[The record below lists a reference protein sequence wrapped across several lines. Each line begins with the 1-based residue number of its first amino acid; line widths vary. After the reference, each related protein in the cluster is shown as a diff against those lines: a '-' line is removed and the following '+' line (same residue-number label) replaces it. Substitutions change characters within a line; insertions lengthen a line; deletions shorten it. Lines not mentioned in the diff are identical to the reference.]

1 MKRILAFMCALF
13 MASCTINLQVPPAN
27 VAGPAQAAANEF
39 DIKQAHKSVAS
50 VFVKQIGGVGEAS
63 GTAFAIDKDHLIT
76 AGHVCVA
83 FAELQDM
90 GIVGEDISLSIV
102 RDGFKST
109 EKGVEILEIDEPHD
123 ACLLRKVDHGLV
135 PLEFVDDYDKEVK
148 FGDDVYIVGAPL
160 GFMVAWQ
167 EGHIMDVDSQKRRPL
182 KGKMIASFAAAGG
195 NSGSPILNSKGKV
208 IGVLVMGDSEFD
220 HLSICV
226 KSSVVKRFL
235 KLVGW
240 PGHKEV

>member
-1 MKRILAFMCALF
+1 MKRILAFMCAIF
-13 MASCTINLQVPPAN
+13 MTGCMINLNVPPAN
-27 VAGPAQAAANEF
+27 VANQAVAQKF

-90 GIVGEDISLSIV
+90 GIAGENIGLSIV

-109 EKGVEILEIDEPHD
+109 LGGVEILEIDEPHD
-123 ACLLRKVDHGLV
+123 ACLLKKKDHGLV
-135 PLEFVDDYDKEVK
+135 PLEFVTDYDKNVK
-148 FGDDVYIVGAPL
+148 FGDKVYIIGAPL

-167 EGHIMDVDSQKRRPL
+167 EGHIMDVNSQKRRPL
-182 KGKMIASFAAAGG
+182 KDKLIITAAAAGG
-195 NSGSPILNSKGKV
+195 NSGSPILNEDGKV
-208 IGVLVMGDSEFD
+208 IGILVMGDSDFD
-220 HLSICV
+220 HLSVCV
-226 KSSVVKRFL
+226 KSSVVQRFL
-235 KLVGW
+235 RLIGW
-240 PGHKEV
+240 PPAKEDY